1 MSETTWAR
9 LRRRLLDR
17 YEEFVRRLTRRLGS
31 PDLAREA
38 IHETY
43 LRFERVGDTEPVA
56 NLDGYI
62 FQTAVNIAKNR
73 SVVDRRYL
81 SASETAELIGIPDE
95 APDAARTASARL
107 EMERLTRLLDEL
119 PPRRREIFIA
129 SWVDGVS
136 YAALAERYGVHI
148 RTIQRE
154 VLQATLFV
162 RRRWNEND
170 GPARRNSPPRL
181 SSD

>member
-9 LRRRLLDR
+9 LRHRLLDR
-17 YEEFVRRLTRRLGS
+17 YDEFVRRLTRRLGS
-31 PDLAREA
+31 SDLAREA

-73 SVVDRRYL
+73 SVIDRRYL
-81 SASETAELIGIPDE
+81 SASETEMIIGIPDE
-95 APDAARTASARL
+95 APDAARTVEARSDMAFL
-107 EMERLTRLLDEL
+107 QRVLAEL
-119 PPRRREIFIA
+119 PPRRREIFTA

-136 YAALAERYGVHI
+136 YADLALRYGVHI

-154 VLQATLFV
+154 VLQATLFI
-162 RRRWNEND
+162 RRCWNENNE
-170 GPARRNSPPRL
+170 ASRRVSPPRL

>member
-9 LRRRLLDR
+9 LRHRLLDR
-17 YEEFVRRLTRRLGS
+17 YDEFVRRLTRKLGS
-31 PDLAREA
+31 SDLAREA

-43 LRFERVGDTEPVA
+43 LRFERVGDTEPIA

-73 SVVDRRYL
+73 SIVDRRYL
-81 SASETAELIGIPDE
+81 SASETGALIGIPDE
-95 APDAARTASARL
+95 APDAARTVAARL
-107 EMERLTRLLDEL
+107 EMEFLKRVLEEL
-119 PPRRREIFIA
+119 PVRRREIFIA
-129 SWVDGVS
+129 SWVDGVP
-136 YAALAERYGVHI
+136 YVDLAQRYGVHL

-154 VLQATLFV
+154 VLEATLFI
-162 RRRWNEND
+162 RQRWKEND
-170 GPARRNSPPRL
+170 GAQRRNSPPRL